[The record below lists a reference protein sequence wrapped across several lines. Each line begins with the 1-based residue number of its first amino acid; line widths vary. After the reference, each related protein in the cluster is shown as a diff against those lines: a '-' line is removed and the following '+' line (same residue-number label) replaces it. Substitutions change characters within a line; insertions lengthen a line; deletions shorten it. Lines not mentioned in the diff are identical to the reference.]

1 MKALLLSR
9 NRFVLIVLLL
19 ITAFIRSASAAQMA
33 PRMLIA
39 EKNGGYLERV
49 GSQLVLHLKGS
60 PEQMGRQQGALLG
73 HQIRDLLN
81 GLPKFSDA
89 DADEVWE
96 QQTDYIPQRFLD
108 EMRALADSSGID
120 YDSIRRM
127 NTIPELFHCSGFSV
141 FGKATKNGQ
150 LYHGRILD
158 YGTDLGLQK
167 NAVVV
172 IAEPAGYIPFVSVT
186 YAGFLGSVTGMNM
199 QQVSFGELGGKSAG
213 RYMGT
218 PMAFLL
224 RRGLEEAATLE
235 EAKDLFSNSPR
246 TCKYY
251 YVISDAKSNEAVG
264 VSATSNRIEFIGP
277 NEACGPLNA
286 PMQDVV
292 ALSGRGRYTKLTN
305 RIKDKW
311 GALDPESCL
320 GLMRRPVSMKT
331 CLHCALMAP
340 QTGEIWVA
348 NASRD
353 GKPASEQ
360 PYTYLNVPELMA
372 RRP

>member
-1 MKALLLSR
+1 MKALLFSR
-9 NRFVLIVLLL
+9 NRLILIVLLL
-19 ITAFIRSASAAQMA
+19 VLVLIRTASAAQMA
-33 PRMLIA
+33 PRVLIA
-39 EKNGGYLERV
+39 EKDGGYLERV

-73 HQIRDLLN
+73 HQIRNLLS

-89 DADEVWE
+89 DADAVWK
-96 QQTDYIPQRFLD
+96 QQTDYVPQRFLD
-108 EMRALADSSGID
+108 EMHALADSSGID

-141 FGKATKNGQ
+141 FGKATKDGR

-167 NAVVV
+167 YAVVV

-199 QQVSFGELGGKSAG
+199 EQVSFGELGGKSAG
-213 RYMGT
+213 RYMGI
-218 PMAFLL
+218 PMAFLM
-224 RRGLEEAATLE
+224 RRGLEEAGTLS
-235 EAKDLFSNSPR
+235 EAKELFTNATR

-251 YVISDAKSNEAVG
+251 YVISDAKTNEAVG
-264 VSATSNRIEFIGP
+264 VSASSSKIEFVGP
-277 NEACGPLNA
+277 NEAYGPLNA

-311 GALDPESCL
+311 GALDPETCL
-320 GLMRRPVSMKT
+320 GLMRRPVAMKT
-331 CLHCALMAP
+331 CLHCVLMAP
-340 QTGEIWVA
+340 KTGEIWVA

-360 PYTYLNVPELMA
+360 PYTYLDVRELMA